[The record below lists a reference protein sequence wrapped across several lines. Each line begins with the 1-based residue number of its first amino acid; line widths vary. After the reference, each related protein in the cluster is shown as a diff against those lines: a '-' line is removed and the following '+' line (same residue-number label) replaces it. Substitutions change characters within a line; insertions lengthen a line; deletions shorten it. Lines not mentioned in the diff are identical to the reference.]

1 MYMNRKHY
9 CSTCNI
15 GFDSITHYERHCE
28 TQKHKNMSQSPKN
41 NTTLQYMNEHENL
54 KQENVELKHK
64 IDILKSKIE
73 VMESWIDKFTS
84 RLVINETRQIPNE
97 PIEGE
102 DINLILESISS
113 NFSNEQ
119 EFEMLIKDYELE
131 SIIMLDY
138 KTFELNP
145 MYRLFC
151 ECVINNDQISDIIT
165 NFICDYID
173 EKSIRVRKR
182 RENKFCFIENNEWIS
197 SDKSHEY
204 IDNLIPKIREQMK
217 MCKELWKSAFEHA
230 NEELQESVQNK
241 SIINGIVT
249 QIDNDEI
256 ITKISH
262 KYPET
267 LKSS

>member
-1 MYMNRKHY
+1 MYSNMKHY
-9 CSTCNI
+9 CPTCNI
-15 GFDSITHYERHCE
+15 GFNSLTHYQRHCE
-28 TQKHKNMSQSPKN
+28 TQKHKKLSEYKN
-41 NTTLQYMNEHENL
+41 NNPDLQYMSETDLLKKENI
-54 KQENVELKHK
+54 ELKAK
-64 IDILKSKIE
+64 LE
-73 VMESWIDKFTS
+73 VMEMCYKELTS

-119 EFEMLIKDYELE
+119 EFEMLIKDYDLE
-131 SIIMLDY
+131 PIIMLDY
-138 KTFELNP
+138 KTFEFNR

-165 NFICDYID
+165 NFICDYIN

-182 RENKFCFIENNEWIS
+182 RENKFCFIEYNEWIS

-204 IDNLIPKIREQMK
+204 IDNLIPKIRKQMR

-256 ITKISH
+256 ITKIAH